1 MANDFVKMIKEE
13 TKMRIHIKTMICILL
28 AALLLF
34 GTVTI
39 GFADMTINDSMTLGD
54 GKAKLDQYLT
64 QTDRLLQSYSDYYE
78 FALEQLL
85 NGGDS
90 FLKSR
95 SDYPVIEEFMVQ
107 YKLAYEDYLY
117 LLDLVDCANQ
127 TEVVNQ
133 IIGESDCV
141 SIDSYDNSIKFEL
154 TDNFLNR
161 TLGEIRSDN
170 EKGLFSKS
178 TSETVKYSYSG
189 TNAANYATTYAL
201 FYNSANY
208 PTYAEDCAN
217 FVSQCLKAGGIP
229 TNGTNSTT
237 GIYNSTTKWY
247 CVCTYEPPV
256 GHGRQYAVT
265 TSWIRVPDFNT
276 YMTGIAYSKTAKY
289 SATALY
295 NSCQKGDAVLLV
307 SSNGSPYHAVIISK
321 RDSSTAYYCGHT
333 NNRKNEPISTLFSS
347 ASYVLLFDFT

>member
-28 AALLLF
+28 AALVLF

-170 EKGLFSKS
+170 THIPVQMPQIMPQHMHCFTIVRIIQHMRKIVLILFLNALKLVAFQQMGQIQPQEYTIARLNGIVYVH
-178 TSETVKYSYSG
+178 TSHRLG
-189 TNAANYATTYAL
+189 M
-201 FYNSANY
+201 
-208 PTYAEDCAN
+208 EDN
-217 FVSQCLKAGGIP
+217 ML
-229 TNGTNSTT
+229 
-237 GIYNSTTKWY
+237 
-247 CVCTYEPPV
+247 
-256 GHGRQYAVT
+256 
-265 TSWIRVPDFNT
+265 
-276 YMTGIAYSKTAKY
+276 
-289 SATALY
+289 
-295 NSCQKGDAVLLV
+295 
-307 SSNGSPYHAVIISK
+307 
-321 RDSSTAYYCGHT
+321 
-333 NNRKNEPISTLFSS
+333 
-347 ASYVLLFDFT
+347 